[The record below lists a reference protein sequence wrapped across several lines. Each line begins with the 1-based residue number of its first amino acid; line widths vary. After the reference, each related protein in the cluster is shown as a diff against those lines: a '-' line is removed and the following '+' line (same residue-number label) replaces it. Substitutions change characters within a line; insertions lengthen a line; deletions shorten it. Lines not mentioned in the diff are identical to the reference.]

1 MLLITIEVSYQK
13 NYFIKLILILSG
25 NKLELKETMFPIT
38 LQIRLYGLKDLK
50 SSFHIAAFY
59 IAYCRFE
66 TSLNSSNKNVLK
78 FWQSFTCLPRRDKFL
93 CWYVALKKAIR
104 ASSKHCRTLLH
115 CLTSA

>member
-13 NYFIKLILILSG
+13 NYFIKLILSG

-59 IAYCRFE
+59 IA
-66 TSLNSSNKNVLK
+66 VLK
-78 FWQSFTCLPRRDKFL
+78 
-93 CWYVALKKAIR
+93 R
-104 ASSKHCRTLLH
+104 A
-115 CLTSA
+115 